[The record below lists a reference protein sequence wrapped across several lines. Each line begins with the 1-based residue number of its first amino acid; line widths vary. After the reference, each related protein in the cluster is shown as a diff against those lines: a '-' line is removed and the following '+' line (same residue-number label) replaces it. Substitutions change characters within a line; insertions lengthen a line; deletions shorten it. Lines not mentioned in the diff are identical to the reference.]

1 MSRFYSHLC
10 RICTMLQWKHIFL
23 SIITAHQEIRYC
35 YWNLTSIV
43 SEAERYFRK
52 LYSLIHTSHSYQFKH
67 DTERSQKNQIFFSF
81 KEVSSFKFYGMC
93 VYSSSGSRANLMF
106 SCHLWGI
113 ACHVKI
119 PHFCLFSVFSVV
131 IITSS
136 ADFALSNGVHGNK
149 YGFWLK
155 STFLKTGV
163 LQRIRCSCFLL
174 LFVLTP
180 FYYRNFKIEWRN
192 ILLFLFL
199 FFLKFSF

>member
-1 MSRFYSHLC
+1 MKAYFSQYHYSSSR
-10 RICTMLQWKHIFL
+10 
-23 SIITAHQEIRYC
+23 
-35 YWNLTSIV
+35 
-43 SEAERYFRK
+43 
-52 LYSLIHTSHSYQFKH
+52 
-67 DTERSQKNQIFFSF
+67 NQILLLKLNLDRFWSGTTFSQVIFSNSYEPQLPVQTWYNVHKKIKSFSF